1 MITRPILFMPVRT
14 LPSTKWKHA
23 LTARSAQQT
32 ARRSSLNTSL
42 PLYNTRLTLVRADAR
57 KRAAQHNVR
66 PTIEAHGRQ
75 NFEEA
80 TDDCNLKG
88 GDTGCSGKTLR
99 VVSRIDRYDLSLG
112 RV

>member
-1 MITRPILFMPVRT
+1 MAGSICLGYWRRAVLGHSLCTETLCNLTPRPKPTRVKQRT
-14 LPSTKWKHA
+14 SVNHRSR
-23 LTARSAQQT
+23 ARLGA
-32 ARRSSLNTSL
+32 
-42 PLYNTRLTLVRADAR
+42 
-57 KRAAQHNVR
+57 NVR

-112 RV
+112 